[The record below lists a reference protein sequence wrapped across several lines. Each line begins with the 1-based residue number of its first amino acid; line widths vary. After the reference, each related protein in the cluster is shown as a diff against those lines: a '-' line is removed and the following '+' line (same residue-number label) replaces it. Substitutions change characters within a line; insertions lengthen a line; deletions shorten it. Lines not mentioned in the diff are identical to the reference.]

1 MDSEMQAIKLVVIGD
16 SGVGKTSLRGQVCL
30 FILLPFFPT
39 FLCLVV
45 WQRILVRA
53 SWSMLTWWEPGF
65 TLRHRKD
72 GRSHLLASTLLT
84 ELVAECFFRILI

>member
-16 SGVGKTSLRGQVCL
+16 SGVGKTSLRGQVSL
-30 FILLPFFPT
+30 FILLPF

-53 SWSMLTWWEPGF
+53 SWSMLTWWKLGF